1 MTATV
6 VGEDAAER
14 PQKVNEREGEVV
26 VVVVGDEIE
35 ICEEKRDSRQGPE
48 SQAKLKL
55 REVALLVPTLALLLD
70 SMKLWGIGCCRTVK
84 RRWAER
90 RAAGRQGEMSRNTEL
105 GGGGGEENGN
115 RIPGPE
121 QQQTDMEI
129 KIATQTASIYL
140 IRVAGNWTPGN
151 KPPVDSPTK
160 STPSQPH
167 VLSCPVLFIINP
179 KGENAVTPALHY
191 IHS

>member
-14 PQKVNEREGEVV
+14 PQNVNEREGE

-48 SQAKLKL
+48 SQVKLKV

-84 RRWAER
+84 RRWAGR
-90 RAAGRQGEMSRNTEL
+90 RAGRQGEMSRNTEL
-105 GGGGGEENGN
+105 GEGEWEPDPRPRTTRYGDKDSNSNCFYLSFVSRAIGHQETN
-115 RIPGPE
+115 YQSIRQPSPRLLSLTPCSVHNPE
-121 QQQTDMEI
+121 E
-129 KIATQTASIYL
+129 K
-140 IRVAGNWTPGN
+140 
-151 KPPVDSPTK
+151 
-160 STPSQPH
+160 
-167 VLSCPVLFIINP
+167 
-179 KGENAVTPALHY
+179 NAVTPALHY